1 MRHLLGA
8 ALLLLLSSRSCHGLS
23 SVPRPSSLKLYYF
36 DFPFWRAEIVR
47 LSLFLGDVPFEDIRD
62 QKASDLKAA
71 GKLTF
76 GAVPVLEV
84 DGKILSQTQAMATY
98 AAKLAGIQPADPWLQ
113 AKIDECINVRRH
125 ILLYALPRAR
135 LPAAPPPPA
144 PAAASSPSE
153 GAI

>member
-1 MRHLLGA
+1 
-8 ALLLLLSSRSCHGLS
+8 
-23 SVPRPSSLKLYYF
+23 
-36 DFPFWRAEIVR
+36 
-47 LSLFLGDVPFEDIRD
+47 
-62 QKASDLKAA
+62 
-71 GKLTF
+71 
-76 GAVPVLEV
+76 VPVLEV